1 MKIKHITQRSAVFK
15 RRSAGQGNALVTRR
29 PMTFLERAAL
39 AVPFGLTALLG
50 LAGHAMAQATSPT
63 GGLGAQ
69 INTMSSEG
77 LNAGSEL
84 FGVGCYLAAALCF
97 GFGVWALWQSRQ
109 PQNRETGYV
118 GRGSGAVRSVRDR
131 RRLDQ
136 QSVHLRV
143 RRQRHREHHS
153 ADGSV
158 RGWRLTRKGSVSRH
172 TRASWQTRFF
182 EEEHRG
188 GHHLKPASAGS

>member
-1 MKIKHITQRSAVFK
+1 VKIRHITQRSAVFK
-15 RRSAGQGNALVTRR
+15 RRSAGQGDAIVTRR

-39 AVPFGLTALLG
+39 AVPFGVTALLG
-50 LAGHAMAQATSPT
+50 LAGHAMAQATAPT

-118 GRGSGAVRSVRDR
+118 GRGLAGLVLCGLFATAGVWINKASISASGGNATISTTPGMV
-131 RRLDQ
+131 Q
-136 QSVHLRV
+136 F
-143 RRQRHREHHS
+143 
-153 ADGSV
+153 GS
-158 RGWRLTRKGSVSRH
+158 
-172 TRASWQTRFF
+172 
-182 EEEHRG
+182 G
-188 GHHLKPASAGS
+188 G